1 MLALNSDF
9 GIHNS
14 MEAVTQLTD
23 AIQKLENNMSD
34 EWKTGLGE
42 LRKQYSELLAEY
54 QFNESSFTDD
64 FREVLPLAH
73 SVEADAYSI
82 LCRREKKMSGFLGL
96 FNSLMNKAMDENISN
111 RKIIE
116 KLFEGESKLK
126 QKFCLVFCRV
136 ELEGK
141 KVHRVYN
148 LGGFVSILGDE
159 GPTKTTVARKIYEA
173 AKDQNKFEICAWVTV
188 LPKHDMRNIYT
199 TIAEQQ
205 DWRLA
210 RTHLGVEIEELH
222 NLSLEDL
229 ISKVNQ
235 WLKSCSFIV
244 VFDGCDNFSS
254 RIILRCLSLFVM
266 GTRGTEWSTV
276 IFTTSN
282 AQMSDVT
289 RVIEIVKWPISF
301 QEGWE
306 LFTNTYTK
314 EDKDK
319 LEQVGAGAAS
329 INQTEKELLMGNVK
343 KMSTDSPQAITM
355 LPRLYITNKL
365 RLKKESSYTVSALT
379 SWDRQYQLLPP
390 RIRLCYLYMGL
401 FPEAYEIPI
410 RRLFKLWIAEGLV
423 IPDLQSSEATP
434 PALEDLAMIYLE
446 ELEKS
451 QMIFVKLKNERP
463 RTCRIASGDMHK
475 FFSRKAMD
483 LGTFYVHKSA
493 DDQRP
498 KFSVARLAQHDH
510 DIKSYNNTSDDH
522 DHYMQ
527 HLRSYISFN
536 TRKRDTPA
544 QEVGD
549 FLDKL
554 VAKRGFGLLR
564 VLDLENVYRPK
575 LPEETL
581 EKLFLLAY
589 LGLRWTFLDSL
600 PDSVGALQY
609 LETLDVKHTNITTL
623 PTTIWKAKSLR
634 HLYMNQVHFDTS
646 NKKGFINSLAT
657 LQTLWGLSI
666 GSNSHVVKW
675 LSKLSSLRKLGLT
688 YVYHPKTAEEIAN
701 WVSKLTNLQSLR
713 LRSLDQSGKP
723 SCLKLPDMG
732 DLAKL
737 SELYLVG
744 VLSNFKSMSEIKFP
758 PKLEILTLTGSQLQN
773 DDLLQK
779 LGELSNLKSLK
790 FYGRSYSGSH
800 IIIDTKQFA
809 QLAVIKLWVLEK
821 LESLEIKEGAMPN
834 LKELD
839 IRCCHNLKYINGQKQ
854 HSYSDGQII
863 IDTDPF
869 PRLAVIKL
877 WELEKLEILEIKGG
891 AMPNLEELDI
901 GCCHNLKEIKE
912 LKQLAGG
919 LKKMTLTSMSADFV
933 ERVESEVDKKQ
944 LAVDSRTCRH
954 TQALT
959 TLF

>member
-1 MLALNSDF
+1 
-9 GIHNS
+9 

-23 AIQKLENNMSD
+23 AIQKLENNMSG
-34 EWKTGLGE
+34 EWKTRLGE
-42 LRKQYSELLAEY
+42 LRKQYSELLAGY

-64 FREVLPLAH
+64 FREEVLPLAH
-73 SVEADAYSI
+73 SVEADAFSI

-126 QKFCLVFCRV
+126 QKFCLVFCHV

-188 LPKHDMRNIYT
+188 LPKHDMHNIYT

-266 GTRGTEWSTV
+266 GTKGTEWSTV

-289 RVIEIVKWPISF
+289 RVIEVVKRPISF

-306 LFTNTYTK
+306 LLTNTYAK
-314 EDKDK
+314 EEKDK
-319 LEQVGAGAAS
+319 LEQVGAAS
-329 INQTEKELLMGNVK
+329 INQTEKELLMGIVGE
-343 KMSTDSPQAITM
+343 MSTHLPQATTM
-355 LPRLYITNKL
+355 LPPLHITNKL
-365 RLKKESSYTVSALT
+365 RLKEESSYTVSVSALT
-379 SWDRQYQLLPP
+379 SWDRQYQLLSP
-390 RIRLCYLYMGL
+390 RMRLCYLYMGL
-401 FPEAYEIPI
+401 FPEEYEIPI
-410 RRLFKLWIAEGLV
+410 RRLFKLWIAERLV
-423 IPDLQSSEATP
+423 IPDLKSSETTTLIP
-434 PALEDLAMIYLE
+434 EDLAMSYLMKLKE
-446 ELEKS
+446 S
-451 QMIFVKLKNERP
+451 QMISLKYKNERP
-463 RTCRIASGDMHK
+463 KTCSIPSGDMYK

-493 DDQRP
+493 EDPRP

-510 DIKSYNNTSDDH
+510 GIELYPPTSADPHSTSNDK
-522 DHYMQ
+522 HYMQ

-564 VLDLENVYRPK
+564 VLDLENVYKPK

-646 NKKGFINSLAT
+646 NKKGFINSLT
-657 LQTLWGLSI
+657 NLQTLWGLSI

-744 VLSNFKSMSEIKFP
+744 VLSNFKSMSEIKFHP
-758 PKLEILTLTGSQLQN
+758 SW
-773 DDLLQK
+773 
-779 LGELSNLKSLK
+779 KS
-790 FYGRSYSGSH
+790 
-800 IIIDTKQFA
+800 
-809 QLAVIKLWVLEK
+809 
-821 LESLEIKEGAMPN
+821 SL
-834 LKELD
+834 
-839 IRCCHNLKYINGQKQ
+839 
-854 HSYSDGQII
+854 
-863 IDTDPF
+863 
-869 PRLAVIKL
+869 
-877 WELEKLEILEIKGG
+877 
-891 AMPNLEELDI
+891 
-901 GCCHNLKEIKE
+901 
-912 LKQLAGG
+912 
-919 LKKMTLTSMSADFV
+919 
-933 ERVESEVDKKQ
+933 
-944 LAVDSRTCRH
+944 
-954 TQALT
+954 
-959 TLF
+959 